1 MTSAIFSYCLY
12 ALLGV
17 YAVGVLRLFVQKV
30 NLSSTRWLIGAF
42 VCWPLF
48 MLDEWLRLAHATDL
62 AVIYG
67 LSDVFAVLAIT
78 CCYRAIKPMLL
89 AYATAR
95 KRLWWPVVVT
105 ALFQCTVLLIPVE
118 DKQQWL
124 LSSPHGEPF
133 VLWPAYI
140 ASLLTGF
147 SVLLIGILITE
158 HIQMYHRHLPEQ
170 AVDIKNLK
178 MPKLAGVMGSLV
190 GVAFM
195 SILLVTAATFGF
207 FPVPFWES
215 FHHLMLGTAI
225 LIVLFS
231 LTFIRRTSPS
241 PLDYERLDEG
251 KATPYEIS
259 SIISKAERYTLESK
273 AYKTRFLTL
282 SAFCK
287 GADIDP
293 TSLALALQ
301 LSERKNF
308 RRFIFHY
315 RLEYAKNVLLRSDAK
330 LEAVAKRIGVNSE
343 KFLSEYLVKHLHTRS
358 QKK

>member
-1 MTSAIFSYCLY
+1 MTSSYYDYFLY
-12 ALLGV
+12 SLLGV
-17 YAVGVLRLFVQKV
+17 YVFCFARLFVQKV
-30 NLSSTRWLIGAF
+30 NLTSMRWLVGAF
-42 VCWPLF
+42 ICWPLF
-48 MLDEWLRLAHATDL
+48 MLDEWLRIAQASSLAGL
-62 AVIYG
+62 YG
-67 LSDVFAVLAIT
+67 LSDVFAVIAIT

-89 AYATAR
+89 AYPTAR
-95 KRLWWPVVVT
+95 KRLWWPAVVT
-105 ALFQCTVLLIPVE
+105 AIFQCTVLLIPID

-124 LSSPHGEPF
+124 SSSPNGEPLL
-133 VLWPAYI
+133 LWPAYF

-215 FHHLMLGTAI
+215 FHHLMIGCAL
-225 LIVLFS
+225 LVVLFS
-231 LTFIRRTSPS
+231 LTFIRRTAPS
-241 PLDYERLDEG
+241 PLNYERLDEG

-259 SIISKAERYTLESK
+259 NIISKAERYTIESK

-282 SAFCK
+282 SEFCK

-293 TSLALALQ
+293 TSLAIALQ
-301 LSERKNF
+301 LTEKKNF

-315 RLEYAKNVLLRSDAK
+315 RLEYAKKVLLHSDAK
-330 LEAVAKRIGVNSE
+330 LEAVAKRLGVNSE
-343 KFLSEYLVKHLHTRS
+343 KFLSEYLVKHLNAAPT
-358 QKK
+358 K